1 VDVRSLRVIDMYN
14 KRVSKIR
21 LLSEVAIFSALSG
34 LGALIPIPS
43 PVGSIALDSFPGYF
57 MALWRGA
64 LGGAL
69 VGAIGHL
76 LSSFRAGFP
85 LGPIHI
91 AIALLMAAVGVVTAV
106 LKKRFGIIAG
116 LVGGVFVNVAGSVLV
131 APVLGWSMVPVIAT
145 FLLVASVINAAIAGI
160 ICKTLE
166 RGLRRFD

>member
-1 VDVRSLRVIDMYN
+1 MYR
-14 KRVSKIR
+14 KEVSKIR
-21 LLSEVAIFSALSG
+21 LLSEVALFSALSG

-57 MALWRGA
+57 MALCRGA

-85 LGPIHI
+85 LGPLHI
-91 AIALLMAAVGVVTAV
+91 AIALLMAVVGVVTAL

-116 LVGGVFVNVAGSVLV
+116 LVGGVSVNVAGSVLV
-131 APVLGWSMVPVIAT
+131 APVLGWAMVPVIAA
-145 FLLVASVINAAIAGI
+145 FLLVASVINAIIAGI
-160 ICKTLE
+160 IYKTLE

>member
-1 VDVRSLRVIDMYN
+1 MMNMYN
-14 KRVSKIR
+14 KRVSKTR
-21 LLSEVAIFSALSG
+21 LLSEVAVFSALSG

-69 VGAIGHL
+69 VCAIGHL

-85 LGPIHI
+85 LGPLHI
-91 AIALLMAAVGVVTAV
+91 VIALLMAAVGVVTAL

-116 LVGGVFVNVAGSVLV
+116 LIGGVSINVAGSVFV
-131 APVLGWSMVPVIAT
+131 APLLGWSMVPVIAT
-145 FLLVASVINAAIAGI
+145 FLLVASIVNAVIAGI
-160 ICKTLE
+160 IYKTLE